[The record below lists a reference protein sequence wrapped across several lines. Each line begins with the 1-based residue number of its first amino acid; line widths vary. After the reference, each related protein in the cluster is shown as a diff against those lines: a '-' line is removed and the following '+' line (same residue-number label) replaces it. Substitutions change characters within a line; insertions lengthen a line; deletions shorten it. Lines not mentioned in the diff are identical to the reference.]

1 MAETI
6 SISDYIGAQ
15 FIGWA
20 IFGVGVIVV
29 AVIVHWLKKGKD
41 E

>member
-6 SISDYIGAQ
+6 SISDYISAQ

-20 IFGVGVIVV
+20 IFGIGVIVV
-29 AVIVHWLKKGKD
+29 ALVSKLFKKKT
-41 E
+41 